1 MKLKLSIKGKKE
13 IITCIEGHGHLGAH
27 LNIHNHRKE
36 EKPPSVFVSGHDT
49 NDESVTK
56 HYNWAE
62 RELKIGDKVEIEV
75 LTDSGNEE
83 SDEPDKT
90 YLSSDERYTLLENA
104 NLAKELKGM
113 ILDFEK
119 NLFYMFDNVKDCES
133 EDELKKYKRSLGKI
147 LMSNA
152 ENILYPLYR
161 KHSDLIPD
169 ELRGKSL

>member
-1 MKLKLSIKGKKE
+1 MKLKISINGKKE
-13 IITCIEGHGHLGAH
+13 IITCIDGYGHLGAH
-27 LNIHNHRKE
+27 LNIYKHRKE
-36 EKPPSVFVSGHDT
+36 TKPSSVFVSGHDT
-49 NDESVTK
+49 NEETVTK

-62 RELKIGDKVEIEV
+62 RELKTGDKVEIEI
-75 LTDSGNEE
+75 LTDSDVEA
-83 SDEPDKT
+83 SDEPDTT
-90 YLSSDERYTLLENA
+90 YLSSDEKYTLLENA
-104 NLAKELKGM
+104 NLAKELKSM

-119 NLFYMFDNVKDCES
+119 NLFNMLDNVNDCES

-161 KHSDLIPD
+161 KHTDLIPD